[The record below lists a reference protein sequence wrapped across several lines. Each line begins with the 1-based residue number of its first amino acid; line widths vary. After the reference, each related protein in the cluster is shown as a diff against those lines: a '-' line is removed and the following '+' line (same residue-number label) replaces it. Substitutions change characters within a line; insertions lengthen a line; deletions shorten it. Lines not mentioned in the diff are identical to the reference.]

1 MEADQSEKEAVME
14 AINKRLPELDKWISR
29 PEWKI
34 LEETAEYKLFYLDEE
49 SGLRSIKSE
58 IIIEKPMKTIYD
70 YICDISTK
78 VNYDHS
84 FECGQDVTK
93 FDDNYYLQYYKY
105 KGKLVF
111 SPRDFFVANYRT
123 YSEDFCELFG
133 TNFASDKHPAF
144 YKIERAEL
152 IYGGF
157 RLKKVEKGKILVTY
171 YTLGDMHIN
180 QYLINTTLRE
190 VAYQVKYLKDI
201 LMKQP

>member
-1 MEADQSEKEAVME
+1 MEADQSEKEAVM
-14 AINKRLPELDKWISR
+14 AAVNKRLPELEKWISR

-34 LEETAEYKLFYLDEE
+34 LEETNEYKLYYLDEE

-58 IIIEKPMKTIYD
+58 IIIEKPMKVIYD

-93 FDDNYYLQYYKY
+93 FDDHYYLQYYKY
-105 KGKLVF
+105 KGKLMF

-133 TNFASDKHPAF
+133 TNFTSDN
-144 YKIERAEL
+144 
-152 IYGGF
+152 
-157 RLKKVEKGKILVTY
+157 VN
-171 YTLGDMHIN
+171 TLGLDISSVTGN
-180 QYLINTTLRE
+180 
-190 VAYQVKYLKDI
+190 KYLNCGI
-201 LMKQP
+201 IHGESFAIMGTVNEWWLE

>member
-1 MEADQSEKEAVME
+1 MEADQSEKLAVME
-14 AINKRLPELDKWISR
+14 AVNKRLPELEKWISR

-34 LEETAEYKLFYLDEE
+34 LEETNEYKLYYLDEQ

-58 IIIEKPMKTIYD
+58 IIIEKPMKVIYD

-93 FDDNYYLQYYKY
+93 FDEHYYLQYYKY
-105 KGKLVF
+105 KGKLMF

-123 YSEDFCELFG
+123 YSEDFCE
-133 TNFASDKHPAF
+133 
-144 YKIERAEL
+144 
-152 IYGGF
+152 
-157 RLKKVEKGKILVTY
+157 KVEEGKILVTY

-180 QYLINTTLRE
+180 QYLINTTLRD